1 MTPESRPPVSPFV
14 VLFLGI
20 FAVSTS
26 AVFVRLAQMEAA
38 PLVVAAY
45 RLVFASLILLPLTW
59 QKRDEIR
66 RLKKDQITWLFI
78 SGAFLAFHFAVW
90 ITSLAYTSVASSV
103 VLVTTTPLWVGL
115 FSPIFLKERISP
127 RIWGG
132 LLVALCGG
140 VLVSLAEVCS
150 WAGNGLVCSG
160 LEGFFQGRA
169 FLGNILALAG
179 ALLAAGYMLI
189 GRKVRA
195 SLSLVSYIS
204 IVYGFAAILLVGM
217 ALLSGEALGGFHGWT
232 YVWLLCLAA
241 IPQLLGHTSYNFALG
256 YLPAVFVS
264 IAVLAEPVGATLL
277 AIPVLGEWPGF
288 LEVVG
293 GVIILMG
300 ISLATW
306 NGPKRKNH

>member
-1 MTPESRPPVSPFV
+1 MTPESRPPASPFL

-45 RLVFASLILLPLTW
+45 RLVFASLILLPFTW

-66 RLKKDQITWLFI
+66 QLKKDQTAWLLL
-78 SGAFLAFHFAVW
+78 SGAFLAVHFAVW

-115 FSPIFLKERISP
+115 FSPIFLKERLSP

-132 LLVALCGG
+132 LLVALFGG

-150 WAGNGLVCSG
+150 WAGSGLACSG
-160 LEGFFQGRA
+160 LEGFFQGRV
-169 FLGNILALAG
+169 FWGNILALAG
-179 ALLAAGYMLI
+179 AWFAAGYMLV

-195 SLSLVSYIS
+195 TLSLVSYIS
-204 IVYGFAAILLVGM
+204 VVYGFAAILLVGM
-217 ALLSGEALGGFHGWT
+217 ALLSGEALSGFHGLT

-264 IAVLAEPVGATLL
+264 IAVLAEPIGATLL

-288 LEVVG
+288 LEVAG
-293 GVIILMG
+293 GMMILMG

-306 NGPKRKNH
+306 NGQKRGKR

>member
-1 MTPESRPPVSPFV
+1 MTPESRPPASPFL

-45 RLVFASLILLPLTW
+45 RLVFASLILLPFTW

-66 RLKKDQITWLFI
+66 QLKKDQITWLLL
-78 SGAFLAFHFAVW
+78 SGAFLAVHFAVW

-115 FSPIFLKERISP
+115 FSPIFLKERLSP

-132 LLVALCGG
+132 LLVALFGG

-150 WAGNGLVCSG
+150 WAGSGLACSG
-160 LEGFFQGRA
+160 LEGFFQGRV
-169 FLGNILALAG
+169 FWGNILALAG
-179 ALLAAGYMLI
+179 AWFAAGYMLV

-195 SLSLVSYIS
+195 TLSLVSYIS
-204 IVYGFAAILLVGM
+204 VVYGFAAILLVGM
-217 ALLSGEALGGFHGWT
+217 ALLSGEALSGFHGLT

-264 IAVLAEPVGATLL
+264 IAVLAEPIGATLL

-288 LEVVG
+288 LEVAG
-293 GVIILMG
+293 GMMILMG

-306 NGPKRKNH
+306 NGQKRGKR

>member
-1 MTPESRPPVSPFV
+1 MTPESRPPASPFL

-38 PLVVAAY
+38 PLAVAAY
-45 RLVFASLILLPLTW
+45 RLVFASLILLPFTW

-66 RLKKDQITWLFI
+66 QLKKDQIAWLLL
-78 SGAFLAFHFAVW
+78 SGAFLAVHFAVW

-115 FSPIFLKERISP
+115 FSPIFLKERLSP

-132 LLVALCGG
+132 LLVALFGG

-150 WAGNGLVCSG
+150 WAGSGLACSG
-160 LEGFFQGRA
+160 LEGFFQGRV
-169 FLGNILALAG
+169 FWGNILALAG
-179 ALLAAGYMLI
+179 AWFAAGYMLV

-195 SLSLVSYIS
+195 TLSLVSYIS
-204 IVYGFAAILLVGM
+204 VVYGFAAILLVGM
-217 ALLSGEALGGFHGWT
+217 ALLSGEALSGFHGLT
-232 YVWLLCLAA
+232 YVWLICLAA

-264 IAVLAEPVGATLL
+264 IAVLAEPIGATLL

-288 LEVVG
+288 LEVAG
-293 GVIILMG
+293 GMMILMG

-306 NGPKRKNH
+306 NGQKRGKR